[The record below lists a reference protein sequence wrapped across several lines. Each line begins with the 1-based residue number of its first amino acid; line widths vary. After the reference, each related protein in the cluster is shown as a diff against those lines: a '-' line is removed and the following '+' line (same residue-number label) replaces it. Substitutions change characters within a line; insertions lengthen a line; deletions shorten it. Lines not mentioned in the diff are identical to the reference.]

1 MLIYLFEKTTSA
13 GSLHKLALQISR
25 VQWPWFYFQL
35 REIIRI
41 FKINKKKE
49 MFVNDSQKI
58 SKDKMRMWST
68 NMSKP
73 EKPPENAFNYQTK
86 RSWTPKVIK
95 VSLFPSIDCPTGSKD
110 QLPNSSSS
118 SGEKETK
125 RCLHLVSWTYSTPF
139 CNIKSILWGSLTTSA
154 AGISLTI
161 NKQKMKT
168 AKKKIQ
174 VSTTI
179 ARRNEE
185 RRWRIAG
192 AQVVNVIPSIIV
204 FEIFKIIV
212 IIV

>member
-118 SGEKETK
+118 SWEKETK

-161 NKQKMKT
+161 NKQKMIKA
-168 AKKKIQ
+168 AKKENTGEHNDCAQK
-174 VSTTI
+174 
-179 ARRNEE
+179 
-185 RRWRIAG
+185 WREKVANCRG
-192 AQVVNVIPSIIV
+192 SGCQRHPQHNSVRDL
-204 FEIFKIIV
+204 
-212 IIV
+212 

>member
-1 MLIYLFEKTTSA
+1 MNADNFMLIYLFEKTTSTVP
-13 GSLHKLALQISR
+13 LHKLAAQIAR
-25 VQWPWFYFQL
+25 VQWPMTRWLFFQL

-58 SKDKMRMWST
+58 SKDKMRMLST

-73 EKPPENAFNYQTK
+73 EKPPENAFNHQAK
-86 RSWTPKVIK
+86 RYWKPKVIK

-139 CNIKSILWGSLTTSA
+139 CNI
-154 AGISLTI
+154 
-161 NKQKMKT
+161 
-168 AKKKIQ
+168 
-174 VSTTI
+174 
-179 ARRNEE
+179 
-185 RRWRIAG
+185 
-192 AQVVNVIPSIIV
+192 
-204 FEIFKIIV
+204 
-212 IIV
+212 

>member
-1 MLIYLFEKTTSA
+1 MVAGFYLVIIGLLVCSNCDNDYIPLFFWRPVCYITMNADNFMLIYLFEKTTSA

-139 CNIKSILWGSLTTSA
+139 CN
-154 AGISLTI
+154 
-161 NKQKMKT
+161 M
-168 AKKKIQ
+168 
-174 VSTTI
+174 
-179 ARRNEE
+179 
-185 RRWRIAG
+185 
-192 AQVVNVIPSIIV
+192 
-204 FEIFKIIV
+204 
-212 IIV
+212 

>member
-1 MLIYLFEKTTSA
+1 
-13 GSLHKLALQISR
+13 
-25 VQWPWFYFQL
+25 
-35 REIIRI
+35 
-41 FKINKKKE
+41 

-58 SKDKMRMWST
+58 FKDKMRMLST

-139 CNIKSILWGSLTTSA
+139 CNIKSILWGSLTTST
-154 AGISLTI
+154 AGISSTI
-161 NKQKMKT
+161 NKQKMIKA
-168 AKKKIQ
+168 AKKENTGEHNNKNYKISRWAQ
-174 VSTTI
+174 PLRAEMRRGGRELPRLRLSTSSP
-179 ARRNEE
+179 ASEFSRSLRLL
-185 RRWRIAG
+185 
-192 AQVVNVIPSIIV
+192 QSLL
-204 FEIFKIIV
+204 
-212 IIV
+212 